1 VKPPTPVVAPIPT
14 PVPVP
19 APASVPVPVPPP
31 VAKKPRISLKKDT
44 KPISVKPAKKVAE
57 KEMAGTSAFVPM
69 EEPEMK
75 STSVLVSA
83 KKPRVVKP
91 PAVKPPITVMND
103 GEDLISFDSVPTGF
117 GLRNNTMSDLFPPT
131 YIETQ
136 RNAPVRFEV
145 SEPDDGITLS
155 VNNFAPIPSS
165 PFESIA
171 QRETLVS
178 QSNELVPYERKQV
191 ADEYLETSHHS
202 NVPAYVETQLD
213 PYRADVQA
221 QQDVEEYYT
230 PGVIGVG
237 LSDFDIFNRPRVNFS
252 NVIRVQDIPELNQL
266 QRAGQMLAIEDV
278 QTVPAETDKVVSQDT
293 EAEGTIELPAF
304 SSNEQGGFEKPK
316 RGRPPKR
323 PEEIGLSEEE
333 KRILRNQRRREKARQ
348 DKAHKDYME
357 YLAKKDAPE
366 LIEASKSQEAFVPF
380 EGTAAKLVANIENK
394 LKPKEAQGSGGFENL
409 YESQL
414 TNMNNSN
421 NNMVKLPL
429 DTFAGFSGSTTRD
442 IYESEPELSSGE
454 PPLNIVEF
462 E

>member
-1 VKPPTPVVAPIPT
+1 
-14 PVPVP
+14 
-19 APASVPVPVPPP
+19 
-31 VAKKPRISLKKDT
+31 
-44 KPISVKPAKKVAE
+44 
-57 KEMAGTSAFVPM
+57 
-69 EEPEMK
+69 
-75 STSVLVSA
+75 
-83 KKPRVVKP
+83 
-91 PAVKPPITVMND
+91 
-103 GEDLISFDSVPTGF
+103 
-117 GLRNNTMSDLFPPT
+117 MSDLFPPT

-155 VNNFAPIPSS
+155 VSDFAQIPSS
-165 PFESIA
+165 PFESIS

-191 ADEYLETSHHS
+191 ADEYLETSHQD
-202 NVPAYVETQLD
+202 VPAYVETQLD

-230 PGVIGVG
+230 PGAIGVG
-237 LSDFDIFNRPRVNFS
+237 LSDFDIFTRPRVNFS

-323 PEEIGLSEEE
+323 PEEIGLSENE

-348 DKAHKDYME
+348 DKSYNEWLKKRE
-357 YLAKKDAPE
+357 EEAKKDAPE

-380 EGTAAKLVANIENK
+380 EGTVAKLIAHFDNK
-394 LKPKEAQGSGGFENL
+394 LKPKEAQGSSGFENMF
-409 YESQL
+409 ESQL

-429 DTFAGFSGSTTRD
+429 DTFAGFSGATTRD

-454 PPLNIVEF
+454 PPLDIVEF
-462 E
+462 A